1 MPVRVHEQGEDSQGE
16 FLEQRKVLLSEGKK
30 SLTQIIK
37 ESLNFK
43 YAYAV
48 DTTLPVKSSVTSIN
62 SRQNQKDTAPELFEK
77 RQVKHVDVLKQEEN
91 TKIGTAYHHFLE
103 VCDFNAKN
111 ADNQLIDLLNCEK
124 LSQDEIELLDAN
136 LLNRILALPLWDR
149 LKEYKLY
156 KEQPFITEFS
166 ARELYGEDS
175 DAQILVQGIIDLLAV
190 KENSAIIIDYKLSS
204 KNEDS
209 LAKDYQTQLKLYKMA
224 VEKGLKLKVE
234 NTYIL
239 SLKTGQLIEVN

>member
-1 MPVRVHEQGEDSQGE
+1 M
-16 FLEQRKVLLSEGKK
+16 
-30 SLTQIIK
+30 
-37 ESLNFK
+37 
-43 YAYAV
+43 
-48 DTTLPVKSSVTSIN
+48 
-62 SRQNQKDTAPELFEK
+62 
-77 RQVKHVDVLKQEEN
+77 
-91 TKIGTAYHHFLE
+91 
-103 VCDFNAKN
+103 CDFNAKN
-111 ADNQLIDLLNCEK
+111 ADNQLIDLLNSGK
-124 LSQDEIELLDAN
+124 LSQDEVKLLDSS
-136 LLNRILALPLWDR
+136 LLYKILSLPLWDR
-149 LKEYKLY
+149 LEEYKLY

-224 VEKGLKLKVE
+224 VEKGLNLKVE

-239 SLKTGQLIEVN
+239 SLKTGQMIEVI